1 MRKRIY
7 TKSRTALFG
16 VFILLCLGTISYGE
30 KGPKI
35 IFKEDSFDFGKIK
48 QGEVVSHKFVFT
60 NEGDAPLKINKVTSS
75 CGCTAALVSQKNLAP
90 GGKGE
95 IKATLNSRGYRGNL
109 IKYIYVESNDPNLP
123 TTKLSIKVMIEVP
136 PSPKISL
143 DRYSSDLGLSL
154 EGEEMR
160 TTRRIDN
167 KGELE
172 LQVSCSHKEA
182 TFFSQGKEV
191 SFPLK
196 IPSGKSVELEVRIPP
211 KKRKG
216 LVREYILIHSNDPN
230 RRSLSFFLSGYI
242 VTKKQ
247 LKELFAKYKE
257 ILE

>member
-1 MRKRIY
+1 MRKRMNR
-7 TKSRTALFG
+7 KSWIVLFG
-16 VFILLCLGTISYGE
+16 VAIFLCLGVLSYGE

-35 IFKEDSFDFGKIK
+35 VFKDESFDFGKIK
-48 QGEVVSHKFVFT
+48 QGDVVSHKFVFK
-60 NEGDAPLKINKVTSS
+60 NEGNAPLKINKVTSS
-75 CGCTAALVSQKNLAP
+75 CGCTAALVSQKKVAP

-109 IKYIYVESNDPNLP
+109 TKYIYVESNDTNQP
-123 TTKLSIKVMIEVP
+123 TIRLTIKVMIEVP

-143 DRYSSDLGLSL
+143 DRYSSDLGLYL
-154 EGEEMR
+154 EGEKIK
-160 TTRRIDN
+160 TTRSIAN

-191 SFPLK
+191 TFPLK
-196 IPSGKSVELEVRIPP
+196 IPSGKSVELEVRMPP
-211 KKRKG
+211 KKRQG

-257 ILE
+257 VLD